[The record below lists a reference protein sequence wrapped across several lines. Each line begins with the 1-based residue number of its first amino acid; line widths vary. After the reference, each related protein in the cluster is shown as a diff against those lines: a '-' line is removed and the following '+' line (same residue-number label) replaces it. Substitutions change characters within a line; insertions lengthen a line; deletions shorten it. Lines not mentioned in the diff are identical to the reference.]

1 MLKSKIKVIIHKSPG
16 AIRDF
21 FFDIIKMKKI
31 AIQGIEGSFH
41 DIAARKYFDGTRY
54 EVLAYTSFPQLFDAL
69 EEDEADCAVVAIEN
83 TIAGSI
89 LPNYALLKTSGMKIT
104 GETYLRIEQHLLI
117 FPGQKTEEITE
128 IHSHPMALQQCME
141 FLNPFRRKGVKLVDT
156 EDTALSAKNLAA
168 GRFKNIAVIASRR
181 AARLYGLEIAFE
193 GIETNKQNYTR
204 FLIVSKTDGHQK
216 EETDKASLC
225 FVLPHKKG
233 SLSAVL
239 SVFSFY
245 DINLTKIQS
254 LPIPGRQWEY
264 LFHVD
269 LTFDE
274 TTRYHQ
280 AVNAIRPLTTQLDIL
295 GEYKE
300 GGKQ

>member
-1 MLKSKIKVIIHKSPG
+1 
-16 AIRDF
+16 
-21 FFDIIKMKKI
+21 
-31 AIQGIEGSFH
+31 
-41 DIAARKYFDGTRY
+41 
-54 EVLAYTSFPQLFDAL
+54 
-69 EEDEADCAVVAIEN
+69 
-83 TIAGSI
+83 
-89 LPNYALLKTSGMKIT
+89 
-104 GETYLRIEQHLLI
+104 
-117 FPGQKTEEITE
+117 
-128 IHSHPMALQQCME
+128 MALQQCME

-204 FLIVSKTDGHQK
+204 FLIVSKTYGHQK